1 MSIINSPTYGE
12 HVGEELI
19 KSFIEAT
26 ELLDN
31 ARTVNVIGHINP
43 DADAIGSVCAVLNVL
58 NQLGKVGH
66 GLIGQDH
73 PIDQGLR
80 SIPGADAISLAN
92 ELPEADLHIV
102 VDCGASS
109 RTGYLEE
116 ALLADPSAVIVV
128 DHHETNPGFGGVDM
142 IDRKAAATTCVL
154 REWFR
159 HFDIELTQDLAHALY
174 AGLATDTSGF
184 RWGRPKMHS
193 TALELVNTGLDIP
206 TISAQLFDDG
216 SVSDLIMIGRVLRKL
231 RTYNLGG
238 LTIVVAM
245 AKHRRIEGHR
255 HAAVERIAGMI
266 RGADD
271 GDIYVVFKEYTPGEF
286 TVSLRADNYNVA
298 QVAKALGG
306 GGHLSASGY
315 TTYGDEE
322 SVTRE
327 ILDTIAQFY

>member
-12 HVGEELI
+12 HVSEELI
-19 KSFIEAT
+19 ASFIAAT
-26 ELLDN
+26 ELVDK
-31 ARTVNVIGHINP
+31 ASTVNVIGHINP
-43 DADAIGSVCAVLNVL
+43 DADAIGSVCAVLNLL
-58 NQLGKVGH
+58 NQLGKTGR
-66 GLIGQDH
+66 GFIGQDH

-80 SIPGADAISLAN
+80 TIPGAENIQLARA
-92 ELPEADLHIV
+92 LPPADVNIV

-109 RTGYLEE
+109 RTGYFEQ
-116 ALLADPSAVIVV
+116 ALLADQSAVIVV

-142 IDRKAAATTCVL
+142 IDRQAAATTCVL

-159 HFDIELTQDLAHALY
+159 HFDIELTKDLAHALY

-184 RWGRPKMHS
+184 RWGRPKMHA

-206 TISAQLFDDG
+206 AISAQLFDDS

-231 RTYNLGG
+231 RTYELRG
-238 LTIVVAM
+238 LTVVVAM
-245 AKHRRIEGHR
+245 AKHSRIEGHG

-286 TVSLRADNYNVA
+286 TVSLRADRHNVS

-306 GGHLSASGY
+306 GGHLHASGY
-315 TTYGDEE
+315 TTVGDEE